1 MRGRSWNRLNI
12 DWGSIVKNAGIIIL
26 QLIIIWIG
34 FLIARGIAK
43 RLISRSF
50 ERMRQREKMSEGRA
64 ITLERLLLN
73 VISYTLVFVLVVVIF
88 GIFGL
93 PIGGLIAGAGIVGL
107 AIGFGAQGLVSD
119 VVTGFFILAEKWV
132 DVGDVVTTAGLSG
145 VVEEVGLKTT
155 QLRGFDGT
163 LHFIPN
169 RQISTVSNLSRG
181 NMRALVDIGI
191 SYDDNIDKAIDVL
204 QEVCDKM
211 AAEDE
216 DGIIVDGPNVIGV
229 QSLGASDVVIR
240 VIGQTKNGE
249 QYGVQRKLLKT
260 IKEAFDEN
268 NIDIPFPHQVNIMK
282 KEA

>member
-1 MRGRSWNRLNI
+1 MNI

-50 ERMRQREKMSEGRA
+50 DRMRQREKMSEGRA

-73 VISYTLVFVLVVVIF
+73 VISYTLVFILVVVIF

-93 PIGGLIAGAGIVGL
+93 PIGGLIAGAGIIGL

-191 SYDDNIDKAIDVL
+191 SYDDNIDKAMDVL
-204 QEVCDKM
+204 QEVCEKI

-249 QYGVQRKLLKT
+249 QYGVQRKLLKA

-268 NIDIPFPHQVNIMK
+268 NIDMPYPHQVHIMK